1 MDVSTVITIC
11 GFILT
16 ISVNVALVARWSG
29 KTTAQ
34 ISAMQEDIRRLE
46 KKQDESNKVKERIA
60 VGREQQCEGAYSCLR
75 RNSET
80 NASRGRVTGPF
91 FA

>member
-29 KTTAQ
+29 KTSAQ
-34 ISAMQEDIRRLE
+34 ISAMQADILRLE

-60 VGREQQCEGAYSCLR
+60 VCEEILKRMHQGA
-75 RNSET
+75 
-80 NASRGRVTGPF
+80 G
-91 FA
+91 

>member
-29 KTTAQ
+29 KTSAQ
-34 ISAMQEDIRRLE
+34 ISAMQADILRLE
-46 KKQDESNKVKERIA
+46 KKQDESNQVKERLVKCEESVKSAHHRIDEL
-60 VGREQQCEGAYSCLR
+60 VG
-75 RNSET
+75 
-80 NASRGRVTGPF
+80 
-91 FA
+91 

>member
-29 KTTAQ
+29 KTSAQ
-34 ISAMQEDIRRLE
+34 IAAMQEDIRRLE
-46 KKQDESNKVKERIA
+46 KKQDESNAVKERLAKCEESAKSAYHRIDA
-60 VGREQQCEGAYSCLR
+60 MVG
-75 RNSET
+75 
-80 NASRGRVTGPF
+80 
-91 FA
+91 

>member
-60 VGREQQCEGAYSCLR
+60 VCEEILKRMLQGA
-75 RNSET
+75 E
-80 NASRGRVTGPF
+80 
-91 FA
+91 